1 MSSYLEKMQALIDA
15 QSLQQNRLSKAEDT
29 IKTINFWISAEF
41 PKSLKLLQEENE
53 KVLMNESRR
62 ENFETIEKD
71 LKSQFMV

>member
-53 KVLMNESRR
+53 KVLMHESRR

>member
-1 MSSYLEKMQALIDA
+1 MQALIDA

-41 PKSLKLLQEENE
+41 PQSLKLLQEENE